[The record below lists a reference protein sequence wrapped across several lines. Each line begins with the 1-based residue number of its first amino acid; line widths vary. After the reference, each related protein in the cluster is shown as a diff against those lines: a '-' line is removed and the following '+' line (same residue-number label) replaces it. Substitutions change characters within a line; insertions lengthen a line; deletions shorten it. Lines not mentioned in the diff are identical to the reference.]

1 MRTNSLWIS
10 GVLDAFYSGSK
21 CHLTTTS
28 FSYQYAERLRFFSLK
43 RKAKKIND
51 TATSIRNEQNDDP
64 VVLGNF
70 LWHLEIRDYFRE
82 CTAVSGEGKEDL

>member
-1 MRTNSLWIS
+1 ME
-10 GVLDAFYSGSK
+10 AFYSGSK
-21 CHLTTTS
+21 CHLTTTR

-43 RKAKKIND
+43 RKAKKINYA
-51 TATSIRNEQNDDP
+51 ATSIRNEQNDDP

-70 LWHLEIRDYFRE
+70 LWDLEIRDYLRE